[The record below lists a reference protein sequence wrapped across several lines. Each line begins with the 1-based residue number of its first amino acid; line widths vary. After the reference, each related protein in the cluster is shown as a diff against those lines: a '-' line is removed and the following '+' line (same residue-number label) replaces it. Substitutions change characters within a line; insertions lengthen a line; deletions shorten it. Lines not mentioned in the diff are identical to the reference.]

1 MTAVSDILPPPPDAG
16 RGSAGPGP
24 RSGSGASRRVSIQRW
39 RRRSRLIGIY
49 RLVLPAL
56 IAVILAALGGSVAYN
71 MLNSHRLP
79 QGNRNDPIRL
89 VKPHFV
95 GRDARGRPF
104 VLTSVT
110 ATRDAQDY
118 QKVYLDKPVL
128 VLDVDGPDP
137 THITGG
143 AGIFHEDTS
152 KLELSKG
159 VRLSS
164 ARGAFDTATSLY
176 DLKSGELAGSDV
188 IQGAGTVGQIQAKS
202 YGVYDKGA
210 RTVFTG
216 DVHTRLLPK

>member
-1 MTAVSDILPPPPDAG
+1 MTAVSDISLP
-16 RGSAGPGP
+16 SAGPAG
-24 RSGSGASRRVSIQRW
+24 GARRVSIQRW
-39 RRRSRLIGIY
+39 RRRSRLIRIY
-49 RLVLPAL
+49 RLILPVLIGA
-56 IAVILAALGGSVAYN
+56 ILLGLGASVAYN
-71 MLNSHRLP
+71 ALTSQRTP
-79 QGNRNDPIRL
+79 PGNANDPIRL
-89 VKPHFV
+89 VRPHFV

-110 ATRDAQDY
+110 ATRDPRDY

-143 AGIFHEDTS
+143 AGVFHENTS

-176 DLKSGELAGSDV
+176 DLKSGDLGGSDLV
-188 IQGAGTVGQIQAKS
+188 QGMGSLGQIQAKS

-210 RTVFTG
+210 RMVFSG
-216 DVHTRLLPK
+216 DVHTRLQPK